1 MAVAS
6 VEPPKDKKFRKSIGV
21 NIDFADLGNEI
32 FRATIEIKTFDLKD
46 ELKEKG
52 FTFDGKNT
60 DQVRDGKVQKNF
72 VQKKEIYLMKD
83 IAGLKKVA
91 LTEVLEILRSFEK
104 SIVLDSK
111 ASANDGTTKQNAQ
124 T

>member
-1 MAVAS
+1 MAVTN
-6 VEPPKDKKFRKSIGV
+6 VEPPKEKKFRKSIGL

-52 FTFDGKNT
+52 FIFEGKNS
-60 DQVRDGKVQKNF
+60 DQVRNGQVQKNF
-72 VQKKEIYLMKD
+72 TQKKEIYLPKD
-83 IAGLKKVA
+83 LQALRKIA
-91 LTEVLEILRSFEK
+91 LTEVLEIVRSFEK
-104 SIVLDSK
+104 TLVIESSS
-111 ASANDGTTKQNAQ
+111 SANSGTQNKTQQ